1 MAGIDFVFTVSL
13 GKLRYYSELPAAD
26 DSLIYV
32 LLKSSGLEGDN
43 TLRDYDTLAAILA
56 ASNDEADF
64 TGYSRAGLSTPV
76 HTEDLVNNRW
86 DLDTND
92 FQIGTTTAGNT
103 CGKALVCYKP
113 ASGSADSAIIPM
125 VAYNVTLITDGN
137 PVNVQFNAAGY
148 ARCSAV

>member
-1 MAGIDFVFTVSL
+1 MAGIDFIFTVAA

-32 LLKSSGLEGDN
+32 LLKSTGLEADN

-64 TGYSRAGLSTPV
+64 SGYSRQTLTAPT
-76 HTEDLVNNRW
+76 HTEDETNNW
-86 DLDTND
+86 WNLDTAD
-92 FQIGTTTAGNT
+92 VSFPTAAAGNT

-113 ASGSADSAIIPM
+113 ASGSADSAISPLA
-125 VAYNVTLITDGN
+125 AYNSTLITDGN
-137 PVNVQFNAAGY
+137 PVTGQFNASGY
-148 ARCSAV
+148 ARTAAS